1 MPLPSPQKNQ
11 NRDDFISQC
20 MSNEVMSKE
29 FSDSKQRYAVC
40 LSQWQQSKAN
50 VMEVDFTDQI
60 KKNNN
65 D

>member
-29 FSDSKQRYAVC
+29 FSDSKEFPHSMSGLLKISLGV
-40 LSQWQQSKAN
+40 
-50 VMEVDFTDQI
+50 I
-60 KKNNN
+60 
-65 D
+65 